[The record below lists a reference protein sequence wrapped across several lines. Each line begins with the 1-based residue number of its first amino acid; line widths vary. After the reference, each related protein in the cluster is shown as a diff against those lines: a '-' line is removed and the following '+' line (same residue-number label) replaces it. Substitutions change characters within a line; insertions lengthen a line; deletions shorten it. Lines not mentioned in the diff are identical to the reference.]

1 MKVVFLYI
9 FTLIGF
15 QSFAQKTLDDV
26 LKKHNHYNIP
36 YISVQELAMPK
47 TKAKIL
53 DARSFEEYKVSH
65 LKDAVFVDF
74 ENFDIEKTRQLISDK
89 NEMIVVYCSIGV
101 RSAKIAQQ
109 LKDEGYTN
117 VFNLYGGIFEWKNN
131 NFSVFDLN
139 DIKTEKVHVYDKS
152 WAKWLIKGEKVF

>member
-1 MKVVFLYI
+1 MKTVFLYI
-9 FTLIGF
+9 LVLIGF
-15 QSFAQKTLDDV
+15 QSFAQKTLDEVLKTHNHSDV
-26 LKKHNHYNIP
+26 LYM
-36 YISVQELAMPK
+36 SVQELAMPK

-53 DARSFEEYKVSH
+53 DARSIEEYNVSH
-65 LKDAVFVDF
+65 LKDAIFVGF
-74 ENFDIEKTRQLISDK
+74 NKFSLKKTTQLLPNK
-89 NEMIVVYCSIGV
+89 NELIVVYCSIGI

-139 DIKTEKVHVYDKS
+139 GQKTKKVHVYNKY
-152 WAKWLIKGEKVF
+152 WAKWLTKGEKVF

>member
-1 MKVVFLYI
+1 
-9 FTLIGF
+9 
-15 QSFAQKTLDDV
+15 
-26 LKKHNHYNIP
+26 
-36 YISVQELAMPK
+36 
-47 TKAKIL
+47 

-74 ENFDIEKTRQLISDK
+74 ENFDIEKTAQLISDK
-89 NEMIVVYCSIGV
+89 NEIIVVYCSIGV

-139 DIKTEKVHVYDKS
+139 DIKTENVHVYDKS

>member
-1 MKVVFLYI
+1 MKTVFLYI
-9 FTLIGF
+9 FVLIGF

-26 LKKHNHYNIP
+26 LKKHNRSDIP

-53 DARSFEEYKVSH
+53 DARSVEEYNISH
-65 LKDAVFVDF
+65 LKNAFFVGF
-74 ENFDIEKTRQLISDK
+74 ENFNLKKTTQLFPDK
-89 NEMIVVYCSIGV
+89 TEMIVVYCSIGV

-131 NFSVFDLN
+131 NFQVFDL
-139 DIKTEKVHVYDKS
+139 KEKETEKVHVYDKD
-152 WAKWLIKGEKVF
+152 WAIWLIKGEKVY

>member
-9 FTLIGF
+9 FTLIGI
-15 QSFAQKTLDDV
+15 QSFGQKTLNDV
-26 LKKHNHYNIP
+26 LKKHNHSDVP
-36 YISVQELAMPK
+36 YISVQELAIPK

-74 ENFDIEKTRQLISDK
+74 ENFDIEKTTQLISDK
-89 NEMIVVYCSIGV
+89 NEIIVVYCSIGV

-109 LKDEGYTN
+109 LIDEGYTN

-131 NFSVFDLN
+131 NFSVFN
-139 DIKTEKVHVYDKS
+139 NNNEETEKVHVYNKNWS
-152 WAKWLIKGEKVF
+152 KWLTKGEKVF

>member
-1 MKVVFLYI
+1 MKTVFLYI
-9 FTLIGF
+9 FVLIGI

-26 LKKHNHYNIP
+26 LRKYNISDVH
-36 YISVQELAMPK
+36 YMSVQELAMPK

-53 DARSFEEYKVSH
+53 DARSVEEYNVSH
-65 LKDAVFVDF
+65 LKNAVLAGF
-74 ENFDIEKTRQLISDK
+74 EHFNLKKTTQLLPDK

-101 RSAKIAQQ
+101 RSAKIAQR

-131 NFSVFDLN
+131 GFSVIDLN
-139 DIKTEKVHVYDKS
+139 GKDTEKVHVYNKH

>member
-9 FTLIGF
+9 FVLIGF
-15 QSFAQKTLDDV
+15 QSFGQKTLDDV
-26 LKKHNHYNIP
+26 LKKHNRSDIP
-36 YISVQELAMPK
+36 YISVQELAMSK

-74 ENFDIEKTRQLISDK
+74 KNFNLKKTTQLFPNK
-89 NEMIVVYCSIGV
+89 NEIIVVYCSIGV

-139 DIKTEKVHVYDKS
+139 EKATEKVHVYDKNWS
-152 WAKWLIKGEKVF
+152 KWLIKGEKVF